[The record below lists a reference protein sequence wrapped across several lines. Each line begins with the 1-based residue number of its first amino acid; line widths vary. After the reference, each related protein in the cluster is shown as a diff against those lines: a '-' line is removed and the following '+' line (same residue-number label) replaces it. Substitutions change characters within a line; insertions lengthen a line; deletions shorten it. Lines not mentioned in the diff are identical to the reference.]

1 MGLAASVLAMH
12 VHVHVL
18 AFRALAPVPV
28 EVLTEMNFLKKRK
41 IPPGRYTYR
50 GKDSLAGRSLQ
61 LRVEPT
67 GQGVMVINANA
78 VLHLNQ
84 TATAFAYYFME
95 GLPENEVLRHVRRM
109 YRVKEEQAKTDYNK
123 LVYTISTLAKTEKID
138 PVSFLEI
145 EKEEPFSYEYS
156 APLRMDLALTF
167 RCQND
172 CIHCYAGGPHE
183 TPELNTQQWKLVI
196 DKLREIGVFILTFTG
211 GEPTLR
217 EDMPEL
223 LTYAQEK
230 GMVTGLITNG
240 RRLKDEAFVN
250 LLEASGLDFAQITLE
265 SHKPEI
271 HDKMTNS
278 NGSWAE
284 TVAGIRNTVKS
295 EIFVSTNTT
304 LSKQNANTF
313 LTTIDFI
320 KSLDVSAF
328 GCNSLIYSGKA
339 SAVRDEFALPMET
352 LKELLPKVHDKA
364 HRLGL
369 KFLWY
374 TPTQYCQFDP
384 VQLGLGVKSCT
395 AAMINMCVGPE
406 GDVYPC
412 QSYFE
417 GLGNILDVSWE
428 EIWNNPLALKLRN
441 REYVEEKCKECPQL
455 QICGGGCPLELQGKV
470 SVCTS
475 GGQ

>member
-1 MGLAASVLAMH
+1 MH
-12 VHVHVL
+12 VHVPVL
-18 AFRALAPVPV
+18 AFRALAHVQV
-28 EVLTEMNFLKKRK
+28 EVLTEMSFLKKRK

-50 GKDSLAGRSLQ
+50 GKNSLAGISLQ

-78 VLHLNQ
+78 VLHLNH

-109 YRVKEEQAKTDYNK
+109 YRVKEEQAKTDYNR

-196 DKLREIGVFILTFTG
+196 DKLHEIGVFILTFTG

-217 EDMPEL
+217 EDLPEL
-223 LTYAQEK
+223 LVYAQEK

-250 LLEASGLDFAQITLE
+250 LLEKSGLDFAQVTLE

-278 NGSWAE
+278 NGSWVE
-284 TVAGIRNTVKS
+284 TTAGIRNTVKS

-320 KSLDVSAF
+320 KSLDVGAF

-339 SAVRDEFALPMET
+339 NAVSDEFALPLET

-374 TPTQYCQFDP
+374 TPTQYCRFDP

-395 AAMINMCVGPE
+395 AAMINMCVGPN

-417 GLGNILDVSWE
+417 GLGNILSDSWE
-428 EIWNNPLALKLRN
+428 QIWNNPLALKLRN
-441 REYVEEKCKECPQL
+441 REYAEQKCKECPQL
-455 QICGGGCPLELQGKV
+455 QICGGGCPLELKD
-470 SVCTS
+470 
-475 GGQ
+475 GGYACNQAQQ